1 MRLVDEGLELLDEE
15 ECRRLLARCSVGR
28 VGLSV
33 NSLPAIFPV
42 NYRMVGD
49 SIVFATGPG
58 MKLNAA
64 NARDVI
70 AFEVDEIDEGARGG
84 WSVLVVGVASEL
96 DAPTRQLCAAM
107 DPWAGGDRRHLVR
120 ITTDLV
126 SGRRLVPG
134 S

>member
-1 MRLVDEGLELLDEE
+1 MPLVDEGLELLDED
-15 ECRRLLARCSVGR
+15 ECRRLLAQRSVGR

-33 NSLPAIFPV
+33 NGLPAIFPV
-42 NYRMVGD
+42 NYRVVGE

-64 NARDVI
+64 AARDVV
-70 AFEVDEIDEGARGG
+70 AFEVDDVDEEMRSG

-107 DPWAGGDRRHLVR
+107 DPWAGGDRTHLVR
-120 ITTDLV
+120 VSTDLV
-126 SGRRLVPG
+126 SGRRLLAG